1 VNPSDAA
8 TWAQLAYFS
17 GRVGNVQEAAR
28 AEARA
33 LAIGSDDMYVYY
45 FLALA
50 AADRGDKAGSIAA
63 IGQAQK
69 LGYPRKLLEADP
81 ILKSML
87 PRNRA

>member
-1 VNPSDAA
+1 
-8 TWAQLAYFS
+8 
-17 GRVGNVQEAAR
+17 
-28 AEARA
+28 
-33 LAIGSDDMYVYY
+33 VYY

-50 AADRGDKAGSIAA
+50 AADRGDRAGSVAA